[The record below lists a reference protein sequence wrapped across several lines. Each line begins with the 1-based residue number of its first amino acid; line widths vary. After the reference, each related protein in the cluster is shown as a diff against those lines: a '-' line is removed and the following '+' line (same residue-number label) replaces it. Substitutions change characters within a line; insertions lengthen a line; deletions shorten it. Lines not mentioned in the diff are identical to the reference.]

1 MFGSLILEVAMG
13 VIFIFLLVSVICSA
27 IREGIEAILKT
38 RAAYLENGIR
48 KLLHDDSA
56 TGLSKSF
63 YGHPLIQGLFPG
75 SYNSDRAAD
84 AYYLGG
90 AATYPHTSRPRVLR
104 SR

>member
-1 MFGSLILEVAMG
+1 MG

-56 TGLSKSF
+56 TGLAKSF
-63 YGHPLIQGLFPG
+63 YEHPLVQGCFP
-75 SYNSDRAAD
+75 AATNLT
-84 AYYLGG
+84 ALPMPITLPA
-90 AATYPHTSRPRVLR
+90 AATYPRTSRPRALR
-104 SR
+104 SL